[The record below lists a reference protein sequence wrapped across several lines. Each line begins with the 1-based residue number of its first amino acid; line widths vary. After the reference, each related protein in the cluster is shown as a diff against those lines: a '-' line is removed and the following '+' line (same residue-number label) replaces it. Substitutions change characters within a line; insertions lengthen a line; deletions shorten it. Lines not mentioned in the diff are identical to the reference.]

1 VNELVVLV
9 PVLGRP
15 HRVVAAIEAFTQT
28 VPGVRVCF
36 VPDEDDLPEIEAIK
50 AAGGEILCTLT
61 ANYATKI
68 NTAIEMTD
76 EPYIFLGADDLIPK
90 RGWYEAAKAHM
101 HDGIEVVGVND
112 LILRAGVR
120 TTHATHFLMT
130 RQYAGLPTITGD
142 RGPLCEDYDHSC
154 VDDEL
159 AETAKHRN
167 TYVYAEDAVVIH
179 LHPDNGTAALDDTY
193 RKARR
198 HLRDDRRI
206 WKSRRYWY
214 LEERP

>member
-1 VNELVVLV
+1 VNQLVVLV

-15 HRVVAAIEAFTQT
+15 HRAAAAIEAFTST
-28 VPGVRVCF
+28 LPGVRVCF
-36 VPDEDDLPEIEAIK
+36 VPDEDDLPEIEAIE
-50 AAGGEILCTLT
+50 AAGGEILCRLN

-68 NTAIEMTD
+68 NTAIRLTD
-76 EPYIFLGADDLIPK
+76 EPLIFLGADDLIPK
-90 RGWYEAAKAHM
+90 PGWFEAALAHM
-101 HDGIEVVGVND
+101 KDGIEVVGVND

-130 RQYAGLPTITGD
+130 RKYAELPTISD
-142 RGPLCEDYDHSC
+142 DPGPLCELYDHSC

-159 AETAKHRN
+159 AGTAKHRH
-167 TYVYAEDAVVIH
+167 TYVYAEDAVVVH
-179 LHPDNGTAALDDTY
+179 MHPDNGTAELDDTY

-214 LEERP
+214 LESRP